1 MEAKPH
7 VSAALAHLRFNVAAV
22 AVALCVA
29 VSVQLMV
36 FGFVHFTDARWEKA
50 EPIEQTQ
57 ALSVVSSATETGGE
71 KEPDKSAAGAK
82 NQTLN
87 NQRKTK
93 SLDEI
98 EAEENALVLSKW
110 HFVLNQFSDLA
121 VTVGTAAAVALAVLV
136 CLGVVVAGGG
146 SVPGVEK
153 AVTSC
158 TWALVLGLLCLP
170 WQDIF
175 ASMPFEGIFGSYEQ
189 IVLASEAVNDS
200 GNGSTG
206 LLLTHLAL
214 PMAALV
220 TAMLV
225 ALRFWAGVSQG
236 VIVTSVSE
244 LDQAIDREISAVRAH
259 GPSSNI
265 GPRSVGVLNQAV
277 GERTAAPEPA
287 PRRVPAT
294 GGARPRPI

>member
-50 EPIEQTQ
+50 EPVERPQD
-57 ALSVVSSATETGGE
+57 LSVVASVAEASEEAQ
-71 KEPDKSAAGAK
+71 PDQSDPR
-82 NQTLN
+82 NQTLG

-98 EAEENALVLSKW
+98 QAEENALVLSKW
-110 HFVLNQFSDLA
+110 HFVLHQFSDLA
-121 VTVGTAAAVALAVLV
+121 VTVGSTAAVALAILV

-158 TWALVLGLLCLP
+158 TWALVLGLLSLP
-170 WQDIF
+170 WKDVF
-175 ASMPFEGIFGSYEQ
+175 SSMPFDGIFGGYEQ
-189 IVLASEAVNDS
+189 MVQASEAVNDDS
-200 GNGSTG
+200 KGSLG
-206 LLLTHLAL
+206 LFVAHLGL
-214 PMAALV
+214 PMAALI
-220 TAMLV
+220 TTMLV

-277 GERTAAPEPA
+277 GERAAPPEPA

-294 GGARPRPI
+294 EGARPRPI